1 MAMALLTLLCVSVD
15 PGVGAG
21 DGAREGAAAGQGPAV
36 LAPGARRLPLLPL
49 RAGSYQCKHT
59 TLCPAHFHC
68 IGRPL
73 WNHLLIC
80 SMPAR
85 SGG

>member
-1 MAMALLTLLCVSVD
+1 MRGHGRADDVVCA
-15 PGVGAG
+15 GFGAG

-36 LAPGARRLPLLPL
+36 LAAGARRLPLLPL

-59 TLCPAHFHC
+59 TGPPSSHFHC

-73 WNHLLIC
+73 
-80 SMPAR
+80 
-85 SGG
+85 